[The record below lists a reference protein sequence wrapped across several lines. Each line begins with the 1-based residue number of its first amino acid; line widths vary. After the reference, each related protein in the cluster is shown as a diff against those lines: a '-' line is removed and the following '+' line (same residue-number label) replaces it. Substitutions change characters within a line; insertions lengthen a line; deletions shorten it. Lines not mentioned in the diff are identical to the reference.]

1 MVSSPTYEVVV
12 VGGGPAGLTTALYA
26 TRLGHRTALVNRD
39 GGRYEAVASVH
50 NLVGVSEDVSGKQ
63 VTEVAIDQLDEY
75 GADYY
80 EDDVHAVERA
90 DEVAADDSDSAG
102 SDDTRFR
109 VTAERAD
116 LLAERVVLATGF
128 ADEPPRVEGLRQ
140 FTGRG
145 LHYCL
150 HCDAYTLGD
159 QSAFVLGHDDE
170 AAHAALT
177 LLNFTADVDLL
188 LDGEDPE
195 WSDDVATQVRNHPV
209 EVVESAVERAFAA
222 ADPDRG
228 DEDRWLGGLEFGDG
242 RTREYGGG
250 FAMYGK
256 EYNTDL
262 AEELGCDLEDDG
274 AIAVDDR
281 RETSVEGVY
290 AVGDVTHG
298 QNQTPI
304 ALGDGAYA
312 GVAIHKDLRTFPLP
326 AAESERAE
334 DVEVPAMADD
344 LRARMRQV
352 REWETH
358 AGMGPPGEE

>member
-26 TRLGHRTALVNRD
+26 TRLGHRTAVVNRS
-39 GGRYEAVASVH
+39 GGRYESVATVH
-50 NLVGVSEDVSGKQ
+50 NFLGVSEDVSGKQ

-75 GADYY
+75 GVDYY

-90 DEVAADDSDSAG
+90 GETDADDSESGDS
-102 SDDTRFR
+102 DEIRFR

-116 LLAERVVLATGF
+116 LRAERVVLATGF
-128 ADEPPRVEGLRQ
+128 VDEPPRVDGLRR

-188 LDGEDPE
+188 LDGEDPT

-209 EVVESAVERAFAA
+209 EVDERAVERAFAGE
-222 ADPDRG
+222 DPDHAE
-228 DEDRWLGGLEFGDG
+228 DEWLGGLEFGDG

-250 FAMYGK
+250 FAMYGM

-262 AEELGCDLEDDG
+262 AESLGCDLEADG

-326 AAESERAE
+326 AEESDRAGE
-334 DVEVPAMADD
+334 IEVPAVADD

-352 REWETH
+352 REWDIH
-358 AGMGPPGEE
+358 AGMRPSESG